1 MPVRDPIHFLAMHF
15 RVELP
20 ELLRRY
26 RGSPNTA
33 LHTAVLSP
41 SEILSGGAVAASSE
55 VDRSVGTHVYE
66 TVKLT
71 TRPAMDLRRGGA
83 GVGRIDAE
91 RYDGAQVAPSGR
103 TYYFLLHPSL
113 PPSEVMVV
121 RGVVQR

>member
-71 TRPAMDLRRGGA
+71 TRPAMDLRRGALDASGWEELTRNDMMVPRLRL
-83 GVGRIDAE
+83 VGEPIIFYCSHRC
-91 RYDGAQVAPSGR
+91 
-103 TYYFLLHPSL
+103 LLA
-113 PPSEVMVV
+113 
-121 RGVVQR
+121 R